1 MENTLNKYDFQPDN
15 KFDFQPDEQNLNNKF
30 DFQADDVK
38 PSEETTPMLTG
49 KVEYIYPF
57 DSIHNDKSLSQEEKA
72 QKIQEFGEREQK
84 RIEKEHKIK
93 MAKLYGGAALEI
105 GSAAIPFG
113 GAAKL
118 GGQVALK
125 LAKPAFSEVSKRV
138 IAKNIGSGIAS
149 GLASGAMFGTGEGL
163 MQDKNMSGIAE
174 ETLKGASEGT
184 LGGGLIG
191 GVAGKL
197 ATKIGRTKDVI
208 QKTRKRQPISGSI
221 IEDEVRNL
229 INTRCSNIDSAKF
242 DAVQKINKFISQID
256 DISKELN
263 VNPKNLREVLT
274 FLREN
279 EGLPTKNLNR
289 PDLENF
295 LRI

>member
-113 GAAKL
+113 
-118 GGQVALK
+118 
-125 LAKPAFSEVSKRV
+125 
-138 IAKNIGSGIAS
+138 
-149 GLASGAMFGTGEGL
+149 
-163 MQDKNMSGIAE
+163 
-174 ETLKGASEGT
+174 
-184 LGGGLIG
+184 
-191 GVAGKL
+191 
-197 ATKIGRTKDVI
+197 
-208 QKTRKRQPISGSI
+208 
-221 IEDEVRNL
+221 
-229 INTRCSNIDSAKF
+229 
-242 DAVQKINKFISQID
+242 
-256 DISKELN
+256 
-263 VNPKNLREVLT
+263 
-274 FLREN
+274 
-279 EGLPTKNLNR
+279 
-289 PDLENF
+289 
-295 LRI
+295 